1 MSKGLRVGI
10 VDDERLARERIRQL
24 LENSSDV
31 EIAFMC
37 HEGASAVQAVLDDRP
52 DLLFLDVQMPGKDG
66 FAVAAALLD
75 ALGEEQM
82 PIVVFVTAYEE
93 HALRAFEARAMDYL
107 VKPFDD
113 ERFISMLE
121 RVRTRVRQQKL
132 EAAAGQ
138 LRHLLGAAGS
148 ATSTTEASETSA
160 APESPI
166 GRLDRIVLRSGE
178 RVRIVKAESV
188 DWIEAES
195 VYARLHMGAESWL
208 IRMPMHELESRLDP
222 RRFARIHRS
231 TIVNLDRV
239 KELREQFRGDFIVV
253 LNNGL
258 ELKLSRSRKA
268 HLEELLGQSL

>member
-1 MSKGLRVGI
+1 MSNMLRVGV

-24 LENSSDV
+24 LATDRDV

-37 HEGASAVQAVLDDRP
+37 HDGDSAVKAVIDDRP

-66 FAVAAALLD
+66 FAVASSLLETLSD
-75 ALGEEQM
+75 SEM
-82 PIVVFVTAYEE
+82 PIVVFVTAHEE
-93 HALRAFEARAMDYL
+93 HALRAFEARALDYL

-113 ERFISMLE
+113 DRFATMME
-121 RVRTRVRQQKL
+121 RVRTRVRQQRL
-132 EAAAGQ
+132 EAASGQ
-138 LRHLLGAAGS
+138 LRALLGGGSGQPVQEAA
-148 ATSTTEASETSA
+148 ATAESEH
-160 APESPI
+160 
-166 GRLDRIVLRSGE
+166 GRLERIVLRAND
-178 RVRIVKAESV
+178 RVRIIKAESV

-195 VYARLHMGAESWL
+195 VYARLHLGSQSWL
-208 IRMPMHELESRLDP
+208 IRMPMHELEARLDP

-239 KELREQFRGDFIVV
+239 RELRELLRGDFVVV
-253 LNNGL
+253 LTDGV

>member
-1 MSKGLRVGI
+1 MSKLRVGI

-24 LENSSDV
+24 VSASDDV

-37 HEGASAVQAVLDDRP
+37 HEGDAAIKAVLDDRP

-66 FAVAAALLD
+66 FAIAAALLD
-75 ALGEEQM
+75 TLADAEM
-82 PIVVFVTAYEE
+82 PIIVFVTAHEE

-113 ERFISMLE
+113 DRFNAMME
-121 RVRTRVRQQKL
+121 RVRTRVRQQRL
-132 EAAAGQ
+132 EAATGQ
-138 LRHLLGAAGS
+138 LRALLGGAPG
-148 ATSTTEASETSA
+148 A
-160 APESPI
+160 APQEGAASAESES
-166 GRLDRIVLRSGE
+166 GRLDRIVLRAND
-178 RVRIVKAESV
+178 RVRIVKAETV

-195 VYARLHMGAESWL
+195 IYARLHLGKESWL
-208 IRMPMHELESRLDP
+208 IRMPMHELEARLDP

-239 KELREQFRGDFIVV
+239 RELREQFRGDFVVV
-253 LNNGL
+253 LTDGV